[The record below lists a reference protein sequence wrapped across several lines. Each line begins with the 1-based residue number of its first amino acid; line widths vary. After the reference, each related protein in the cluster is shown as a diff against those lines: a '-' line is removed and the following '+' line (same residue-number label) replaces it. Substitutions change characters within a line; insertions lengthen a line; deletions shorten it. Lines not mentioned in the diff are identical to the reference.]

1 MNKLKATYDKL
12 DLLKLDAANTYKTV
26 AEATEAVNLCK
37 AEFAKTEPLRKEAY
51 ALRDLANKTA
61 ETFKKNKLIPAAT
74 VTLLKNIAAAADLYG
89 VSVKSYDP
97 TEEFKAAVVRTQ
109 QNIARLDDAAKN
121 AIKVAAPKCDN
132 ELKKVKAGKPPVYTD
147 EAWQAVRAYAA
158 AVAKWPKL
166 ASVQPQ
172 WKTLSS
178 KTTGDVKGDA
188 VLPHVAA
195 LEKLLVTTNALVS

>member
-1 MNKLKATYDKL
+1 MPRPNPS
-12 DLLKLDAANTYKTV
+12 V
-26 AEATEAVNLCK
+26 
-37 AEFAKTEPLRKEAY
+37 KEAY

-172 WKTLSS
+172 WKTLSRRQPE
-178 KTTGDVKGDA
+178 T
-188 VLPHVAA
+188 
-195 LEKLLVTTNALVS
+195 